1 MSSPP
6 KSHAA
11 VAPEV
16 STPPV
21 RERLSRLRTEQFT
34 LLLSAAAIAG
44 VGGAAFLWRILAWQP
59 AVTVDA
65 WAYAAWGQ
73 ALARGERPLFDLGA
87 TTPKPLAAL
96 LGAVVVPLPPDRALA
111 VVVALALGALAAS
124 LFAAAYREGGAV
136 AAAVAVVVLAAGAR
150 LNVTAAF
157 AYIDAVVAAFVL
169 AGFALRGRLRIGALV
184 LAGLLRPEAW
194 ALAAVA
200 GFSET
205 AGSLRRRAGGALF
218 AGMVGPVLWIL
229 SDLALMRDPLGTLHW
244 QSQRRRELGAGQ
256 IPWTDVPGDFWA
268 ALSKEGGAVLALAGV
283 LGLGLHYVR
292 AKRRGSADP
301 MLLAVAVVWPVLL
314 ALETHYGG
322 GLNSRYLLPLVAVLA
337 LGCGLLAAPFLP
349 TRLLVRSPWP
359 AVPVAAGALVFV
371 TISGGMGAG
380 MPREMARNAAIAA
393 TRPAVVSVLSC
404 GRLGVTRRT
413 ASRGAIP
420 QLAASSRHSLD
431 EFGIYRRGGRFAAV
445 LHAPRRERPTDPALP
460 PWPRDDTP
468 LGPLA
473 VAPGCEPFE

>member
-1 MSSPP
+1 LEGLKRALP
-6 KSHAA
+6 
-11 VAPEV
+11 
-16 STPPV
+16 
-21 RERLSRLRTEQFT
+21 
-34 LLLSAAAIAG
+34 AIAIAAL
-44 VGGAAFLWRILAWQP
+44 GGAGFLWRILTWQP

-96 LGAVVVPLPPDRALA
+96 LGALVVPLPPERALA
-111 VVVALALGALAAS
+111 VVVALALGVLAAS

-169 AGFALRGRLRIGALV
+169 AGVALRGRLRIGALV
-184 LAGLLRPEAW
+184 LAGLLRPETW
-194 ALAAVA
+194 VLAAVA
-200 GFSET
+200 GFGET
-205 AGSLRRRAGGALF
+205 AGSLRRRTGGALL
-218 AGMVGPVLWIL
+218 AGVVAPALWIV

-244 QSQRRRELGAGQ
+244 QSERLRKQSVGDV
-256 IPWTDVPGDFWA
+256 PWTDVPGDFWA
-268 ALSKEGGAVLALAGV
+268 ALTKEGGAVLALAGA

-292 AKRRGSADP
+292 AKRRGSPDP
-301 MLLAVAVVWPVLL
+301 LPLAVAVVWSVLL

-337 LGCGLLAAPFLP
+337 LGCGLLAARFLP
-349 TRLLVRSPWP
+349 SRLLVRSPWP
-359 AVPVAAGALVFV
+359 AVAVAAGALVFV
-371 TISGGMGAG
+371 TISGGMSAG

-393 TRPAVVSVLSC
+393 TRPAVESVLSC

-413 ASRGAIP
+413 ALRGVIP
-420 QLAASSRHSLD
+420 QLAASSRRSLY
-431 EFGIYRRGGRFAAV
+431 EFGIYRKGGRFAAV
-445 LHAPRRERPTDPALP
+445 LHFTKRTRQANPVLP
-460 PWPRDDTP
+460 PWPRYDTP

-473 VAPGCEPFE
+473 VAPGCAPPA

>member
-1 MSSPP
+1 MSSPTGE
-6 KSHAA
+6 H
-11 VAPEV
+11 
-16 STPPV
+16 
-21 RERLSRLRTEQFT
+21 LSRLSARRLA
-34 LLLSAAAIAG
+34 LLLPAMSIAG

-87 TTPKPLAAL
+87 TTPKPLGAL
-96 LGAVVVPLPPDRALA
+96 LGALVVPLPPERAMA
-111 VVVALALGALAAS
+111 VVVALALGTLAAS

-150 LNVTAAF
+150 LNVIAAF

-169 AGFALRGRLRIGALV
+169 AGVALRGRLRIGALV

-205 AGSLRRRAGGALF
+205 VGSLRRRTGGALL
-218 AGMVGPVLWIL
+218 AGAVAPALWIL

-244 QSQRRRELGAGQ
+244 QSQRRGELDVGNV
-256 IPWTDVPGDFWA
+256 PWTDVPGDFWE
-268 ALSKEGGAVLALAGV
+268 ALTKASSPVLLFAGL
-283 LGLGLHYVR
+283 LGLALHYVR
-292 AKRRGSADP
+292 ALRRGHPADP
-301 MLLAVAVVWPVLL
+301 LPLATAVVWLLLL
-314 ALETHYGG
+314 ALETHFAGG
-322 GLNSRYLLPLVAVLA
+322 VNPRYLLPVVPLFA

-349 TRLLVRSPWP
+349 SRLLVRSPWP
-359 AVPVAAGALVFV
+359 AVAVAAGALVFL
-371 TISGGMGAG
+371 TISGSMGAG
-380 MPREMARNAAIAA
+380 MPRVMATNAAIGA
-393 TRPAVVSVLSC
+393 TRPAVESVLSC

-413 ASRGAIP
+413 VVRGVIP
-420 QLAASSRHSLD
+420 QLAASTRHSLY
-431 EFGIYRRGGRFAAV
+431 EFGIYRRGERFAGV
-445 LHAPRRERPTDPALP
+445 LHAPRRERPTDRGLP
-460 PWPRDDTP
+460 SWPRYDTS

-473 VAPGCEPFE
+473 VAPGCAPFE